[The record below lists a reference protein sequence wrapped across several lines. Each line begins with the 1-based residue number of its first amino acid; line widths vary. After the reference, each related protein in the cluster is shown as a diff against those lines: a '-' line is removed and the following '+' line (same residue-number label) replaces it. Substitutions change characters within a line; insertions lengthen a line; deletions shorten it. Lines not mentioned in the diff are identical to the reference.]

1 MDKLEAGHERS
12 SVLGG
17 LVTNHQRFDRGG
29 AKGLAGVEENLLAW
43 FQAAQCGGFPDG
55 VKVGFRQ
62 TDGREFFRSE
72 TVVRKD
78 SELVAPLAQDGDE
91 LFQMRTR
98 AELVPYNPDLLRHI
112 SPVKPPPASF
122 RPFRRPFAHGRKKRV
137 IVVRCFIKMPV
148 TQPFPAFPLRSEHS
162 DVQWICKNQPQW
174 EMTGLIKSPIQI
186 KNNCF

>member
-1 MDKLEAGHERS
+1 MDKLEAGPERS

-17 LVTNHQRFDRGG
+17 LVTNHQCFDRGG

-43 FQAAQCGGFPDG
+43 FQTAQRGGLPDG

-62 TDGREFFRSE
+62 TDGREFFRRR

-91 LFQMRTR
+91 LFQMRAR
-98 AELVPYNPDLLRHI
+98 AELLVDDLHLQGHI
-112 SPVKPPPASF
+112 CPVKPLPASF
-122 RPFRRPFAHGRKKRV
+122 RPFFGSPAHKGEKRV
-137 IVVRCFIKMPV
+137 IVVRCFVKMSV
-148 TQPFPAFPLRSEHS
+148 TQPFPAFSLRSEHS
-162 DVQWICKNQPQW
+162 DVQRIRKNQPQR
-174 EMTGLIKSPIQI
+174 EMTGLVKSPIQI